1 MWLPLVREER
11 HRKCFHSQLEGH
23 ALTYHLPVAI
33 ASPSSYRDPGLVRRS
48 EECLDRYV
56 GAVRIGG
63 SVPRDSARTD
73 RSRADQ
79 TETGCTSPTTQTR
92 HRTPARIDCICQA

>member
-1 MWLPLVREER
+1 MATAYKGRVVPRHFREHPVGNE
-11 HRKCFHSQLEGH
+11 
-23 ALTYHLPVAI
+23 LTHHLSVVI
-33 ASPSSYRDPGLVRRS
+33 ASPLSYRAPGLVRRS

-79 TETGCTSPTTQTR
+79 TKQVV
-92 HRTPARIDCICQA
+92 